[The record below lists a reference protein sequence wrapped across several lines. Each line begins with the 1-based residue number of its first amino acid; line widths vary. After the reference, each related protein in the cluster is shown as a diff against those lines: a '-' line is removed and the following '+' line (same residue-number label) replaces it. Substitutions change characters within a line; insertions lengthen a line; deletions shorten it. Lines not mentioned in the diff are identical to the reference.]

1 MRSRNM
7 RWLTVLVITSLVAGA
22 ITAGV
27 RAQATTPRS
36 LNAVKSPAEFD
47 SLAVTYDADTPYAL
61 PHVLFVIDRKDR
73 NKIYYVNT
81 KRYTFHKDFVNGTY
95 LSLERGR
102 EFFENNYL
110 KPNRRFVLGTIA
122 YQTPIKRWTFEF
134 WEGDLI
140 PPEQVKLAAAVIKDT
155 FFTTVAYKPNSIRQ
169 EEESEKITGLQRV
182 LQSDIAREQ
191 EYQALNVAKG
201 IGRIHVIP
209 KLDEHIEIGF
219 NEILVLDEVPIQ
231 LPPVAGVITA
241 HPSTPLSHINLLAK
255 GWGVPNAYI
264 KDAQTLLKQYD
275 GWWVTFETKRD
286 RYSIKRAD
294 IDQLRE
300 YQRRLAQR
308 LDVMTPKFDLSETRL
323 LGLSQQRARSSIAF
337 GGKSANLGEV
347 MNARLPGIVVPN
359 GFTIPF
365 YYYDQFLKAN
375 KLDEAIYA
383 LLNDQKFVHD
393 PAYRRE
399 QLASLR
405 ERIKQAKFDEGL
417 QAQILRRVRLEFPGK
432 GLFVRSSSNSE
443 DLPNFSGAGL
453 YTTVPNVKEPRQI
466 VEAIKTVWA
475 SLWNSEAY
483 EARERAVIDHS
494 KIFMAVLIQEG
505 INSESSGVMI
515 TADPFDKENKGA
527 IYISAKRGLGIK
539 VVEGKKVAEQI
550 IFRPR
555 ANAVQVLTRS
565 DEDSL
570 LTFDEQGGVKEVAI
584 TGERVVLTDDVIRRL
599 VSAANKI
606 KQVFGSRDQDIEW
619 AYMKGQIYIVQS
631 RPFIA
636 GG

>member
-1 MRSRNM
+1 MHFKNQ
-7 RWLTVLVITSLVAGA
+7 LLLVGLILIVVSAGA
-22 ITAGV
+22 AHIVA
-27 RAQATTPRS
+27 AQADPPRS
-36 LNAVKSPAEFD
+36 VATIKSQAEFD
-47 SLAVTYDADTPYAL
+47 SLAVTYDPDTPYAL
-61 PHVLFVIDRKDR
+61 PHLLFVIDRKDQ

-81 KRYTFHKDFVNGTY
+81 KRYAFHKDFVNGTY

-110 KPNRRFVLGTIA
+110 KANRRFILGTIA
-122 YQTPIKRWTFEF
+122 YQTPLKRWTFEF

-140 PPEQVKLAAAVIKDT
+140 PADQIRITADVIKAS
-155 FFTTVAYKPNSIRQ
+155 FFTPVAYKPNSIRQ
-169 EEESEKITGLQRV
+169 DEDSAKVQGLQRV
-182 LQSDIAREQ
+182 SQSDIAREQ
-191 EYQALNVAKG
+191 EYQALNVSKG
-201 IGRIHVIP
+201 LGRVHVIP
-209 KLDEHIEIGF
+209 KLDDHVEIGF
-219 NEILVLDEVPIQ
+219 NEILVLDEVPLQ
-231 LPPVAGVITA
+231 LPPVAGVITS

-255 GWGVPNAYI
+255 GWGIPNAYI
-264 KDAQTLLKQYD
+264 KNAQTLLKQYD
-275 GWWVTFETKRD
+275 GRWVAFETRHD
-286 RYSIKRAD
+286 GYTIKLAD

-300 YQRRLAQR
+300 YQRRLSGR
-308 LDVMTPKFDLSETRL
+308 LDVMKPRFDLSETRL
-323 LGLSQQRARSSIAF
+323 LGLTQQRARSAIAF

-347 MNARLPGIVVPN
+347 MSARLPGIVVPN

-365 YYYDQFLKAN
+365 YYYDAFLKDN
-375 KLDEAIYA
+375 NLDDAIYA

-399 QLASLR
+399 KLGVLR
-405 ERIKQAKFDEGL
+405 ESIKQGKFDERL
-417 QAQILRRVRLEFPGK
+417 RAQILRRVKLEFPGK

-453 YTTVPNVKEPRQI
+453 YTTVPNVRDPNEI
-466 VEAIKTVWA
+466 MDAIKTVW
-475 SLWNSEAY
+475 SSIWNFEAY
-483 EARERAVIDHS
+483 EARERAVVDHS

-515 TADPFDKENKGA
+515 TTDPFDKDNNGA

-550 IFRPR
+550 IFRER
-555 ANAVQVLTRS
+555 GNAVQVLTRS

-570 LTFDEQGGVKEVAI
+570 LTFDEKGGVKEVAI
-584 TGERVVLTDDVIRRL
+584 TGERVVLTDGVIRRL
-599 VSAANKI
+599 VAAATAI
-606 KQVFGSRDQDIEW
+606 KRVFGARDQDIEW

-631 RPFIA
+631 RPFIS